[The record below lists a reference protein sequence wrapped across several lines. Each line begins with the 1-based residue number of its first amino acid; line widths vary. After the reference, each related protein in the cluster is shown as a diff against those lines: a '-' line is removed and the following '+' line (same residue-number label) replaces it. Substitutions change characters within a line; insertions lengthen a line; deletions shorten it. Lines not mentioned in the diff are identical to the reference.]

1 LIIVEVKAKKVIK
14 LLRDNGFK
22 EVSVNGDHH
31 KFANA
36 EGIVTVV
43 PYSQKG
49 DTIYPGT
56 LNAILKQTGL
66 KNK

>member
-1 LIIVEVKAKKVIK
+1 M
-14 LLRDNGFK
+14 RDNGFK

-31 KFANA
+31 KSANA